1 MKRFSIIPA
10 ILFAL
15 FVQAQN
21 EPTHFVRHTVEWDE
35 TIYSIPVHYSI
46 STKDFLNLNHFT
58 SDIKLSEGQTV
69 LIRPMTPGEVL
80 ALNKTAIQEKTTAA
94 TPEPKA
100 AEPQPVKSEELT
112 SKKEIAQQE
121 VVVEKKEP
129 AVIEKPAPV
138 VVEVKAPLE
147 EVKPIVEK
155 REKAIQAFN
164 EAPVAKADKK
174 SFANE
179 DLGPNGITYTISNSG
194 YHQVEKKQTFY
205 HIALIYGLTVDE
217 LKRINNMASTDIAI
231 GQKLKVSM

>member
-21 EPTHFVRHTVEWDE
+21 EPTHFIRHTVEWDE

-58 SDIKLSEGQTV
+58 SDIKLTEGQTV

-80 ALNKTAIQEKTTAA
+80 ALNKAAIQEKTTAT

-100 AEPQPVKSEELT
+100 EEPKSVKNEELT
-112 SKKEIAQQE
+112 SKKEIAKQE
-121 VVVEKKEP
+121 PVIDKKEP
-129 AVIEKPAPV
+129 VVIETPTPV
-138 VVEVKAPLE
+138 VA
-147 EVKPIVEK
+147 EVKPIALK